1 MKASGF
7 RVQGSG
13 AWWTSRARRAHSVAF
28 LACLLVASPAFA
40 QNLESK
46 VQNLGT
52 LVINVLSIVAVL
64 VGTAASLI
72 AGMKYMGGDPQ
83 AREQVKGIAIGAFF
97 AFAAAGIVQ
106 AMKTALT

>member
-1 MKASGF
+1 MKSPIHSSAILSG
-7 RVQGSG
+7 
-13 AWWTSRARRAHSVAF
+13 RRAHVVTFLSVML
-28 LACLLVASPAFA
+28 LAATPALA

-46 VQNLGT
+46 VQSLGT
-52 LVINVLSIVAVL
+52 LVINILSVVAVL

-72 AGMKYMGGDPQ
+72 AGMKYMGGDPH

-106 AMKTALT
+106 ALKGAIS